1 MSQTREELEVEAKIC
16 HDSIEWWKKEMS
28 SLINKTEL
36 LEAKGEDHPDFEI
49 KMDQIRTQMNY
60 LIHKGRWENQQIFEL
75 QKRINKFETEKAFGN
90 FKLIEKKKKK
100 K

>member
-1 MSQTREELEVEAKIC
+1 
-16 HDSIEWWKKEMS
+16 
-28 SLINKTEL
+28 
-36 LEAKGEDHPDFEI
+36 
-49 KMDQIRTQMNY
+49 MDKIRTQMNY